1 MAAGLAVDRFASQSV
16 IGGATLS
23 MFVSYG
29 GRRDYF
35 VLFTG
40 DSILGVLIVLLSMG
54 PLETAR
60 GLAAQKE
67 GPDSFRRPALCRFSK
82 RGG

>member
-35 VLFTG
+35 VLFTR

-60 GLAAQKE
+60 RVVQLVRWIRRARNGLE
-67 GPDSFRRPALCRFSK
+67 
-82 RGG
+82 

>member
-60 GLAAQKE
+60 RVVQLVRWIRRARNGLE
-67 GPDSFRRPALCRFSK
+67 
-82 RGG
+82 